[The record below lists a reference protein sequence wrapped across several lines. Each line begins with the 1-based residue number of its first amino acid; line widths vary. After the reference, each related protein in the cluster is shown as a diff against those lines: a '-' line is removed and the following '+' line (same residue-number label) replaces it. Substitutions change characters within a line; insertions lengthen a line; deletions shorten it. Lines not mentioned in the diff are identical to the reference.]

1 MNLFSR
7 VILPLLLLIYISI
20 ETYLKLNHTS
30 LCEATGCKLAGELLR
45 FNPLYLNYVGIAS
58 VFTLV
63 ILGYLS
69 LKSKAIEK
77 LFFVALYSAI
87 AFEATILG
95 YQFLVNPEPCIFCMG
110 IFSSLLIIAL
120 LSRMKNFIFIV
131 AAALSVFIGL
141 NTLALNKNKS
151 FLTHEG
157 TYLLHSETCPHCKKV
172 KKYLAE
178 HHIQYTPI
186 SIKEASV
193 RNFLKFAGFT
203 TIPVLVLKDAQGTRM
218 LEGDHKII
226 SHYEHEDHAHTS
238 EVAPKEQPAQSNSAI
253 GLPADLFKATSEP
266 GCAITITETPDCE
279 KNATA
284 K

>member
-45 FNPLYLNYVGIAS
+45 FNPLYLNYLGIAS

-120 LSRMKNFIFIV
+120 LSRMKNFIFIA

-203 TIPVLVLKDAQGTRM
+203 TIPVLVLKDAQGTQM
-218 LEGDHKII
+218 FEGDHKII
-226 SHYEHEDHAHTS
+226 SHYEHKDNAHTS
-238 EVAPKEQPAQSNSAI
+238 EAEPKEQPAQSNSAI
-253 GLPADLFKATSEP
+253 GLPTDLFKATSEP

>member
-1 MNLFSR
+1 MNFFSR

-20 ETYLKLNHTS
+20 ETYLKLNHNS

-69 LKSKAIEK
+69 LKRKAIGK

-120 LSRMKNFIFIV
+120 LSRMKNFIFIA

-151 FLTHEG
+151 FLTQEG

-203 TIPVLVLKDAQGTRM
+203 TIPVLVLKDAQGTHM
-218 LEGDHKII
+218 FEGDHKII
-226 SHYEHEDHAHTS
+226 SHYEQEDNAHTS
-238 EVAPKEQPAQSNSAI
+238 EAAPKEQPTQSNSAI
-253 GLPADLFKATSEP
+253 GLPTDLFKATSEP

-279 KNATA
+279 KNATS